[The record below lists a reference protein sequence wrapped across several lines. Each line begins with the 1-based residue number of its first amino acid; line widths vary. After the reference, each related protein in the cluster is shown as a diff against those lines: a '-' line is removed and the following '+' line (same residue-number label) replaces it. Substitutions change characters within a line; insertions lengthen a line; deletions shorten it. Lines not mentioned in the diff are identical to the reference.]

1 MSIKNI
7 IYSMLMNSS
16 MFQEYQYKLGKKGSK
31 VKFSDKIFEI
41 IKLNYKY
48 RIKKNGDVKY
58 FDKLLFPE
66 SSENPWKDKKKLWGE
81 LEKNDVISF
90 DIFDTL
96 IFRVVEDPIDV
107 FTILE
112 NEWKINGFAIA
123 RQKAERKLREKT
135 REITLYSIY
144 ELLHEKLGIE
154 IKEGIDKELEVE
166 KKVCFANP
174 YMFSIYCELKKRGK
188 RLIAISDMYISE
200 KQMRD
205 LLQSCNYQLDN
216 IYISCDFGVG
226 KTEGKL
232 QNIVKQDFPSDTKF
246 IHIGDNKIADILG
259 SKEAGWN
266 TWYYP
271 NIAMEGKPYRL
282 YWIKS
287 ISSKFYNEI
296 INCKLHS
303 GFKRY
308 NLYYEYG
315 FVFGGIFAIGF
326 CQFLNRLC
334 KSKKLDRLIF
344 LTREE
349 NILYKIYKDMY
360 PEEVS
365 SQILLTARGA
375 EQLSIK
381 DGWKNISSNDV
392 EDGLEFFHGIM
403 KKKEKICLVDGT
415 WQGRMAIEL
424 KYFLEDN
431 FHGDFEVYCAIFGIT
446 DDEKKLVNKEKIY
459 NYMIL
464 RKNKFLG
471 KWHFANAKKLMSL
484 MFHVQHNKNLRKMSE
499 SIRNGML
506 DFEREYMGLQE
517 KFGNIM
523 DISEEEAYILFDYA
537 TKAQKYM
544 IKLLSN
550 I

>member
-1 MSIKNI
+1 M
-7 IYSMLMNSS
+7 
-16 MFQEYQYKLGKKGSK
+16 
-31 VKFSDKIFEI
+31 
-41 IKLNYKY
+41 
-48 RIKKNGDVKY
+48 
-58 FDKLLFPE
+58 
-66 SSENPWKDKKKLWGE
+66 
-81 LEKNDVISF
+81 
-90 DIFDTL
+90 
-96 IFRVVEDPIDV
+96 
-107 FTILE
+107 
-112 NEWKINGFAIA
+112 
-123 RQKAERKLREKT
+123 
-135 REITLYSIY
+135 
-144 ELLHEKLGIE
+144 
-154 IKEGIDKELEVE
+154 
-166 KKVCFANP
+166 
-174 YMFSIYCELKKRGK
+174 
-188 RLIAISDMYISE
+188 
-200 KQMRD
+200 
-205 LLQSCNYQLDN
+205 
-216 IYISCDFGVG
+216 
-226 KTEGKL
+226 
-232 QNIVKQDFPSDTKF
+232 
-246 IHIGDNKIADILG
+246 
-259 SKEAGWN
+259 
-266 TWYYP
+266 
-271 NIAMEGKPYRL
+271 
-282 YWIKS
+282 
-287 ISSKFYNEI
+287 
-296 INCKLHS
+296 
-303 GFKRY
+303 
-308 NLYYEYG
+308 
-315 FVFGGIFAIGF
+315 
-326 CQFLNRLC
+326 
-334 KSKKLDRLIF
+334 
-344 LTREE
+344 
-349 NILYKIYKDMY
+349 
-360 PEEVS
+360 
-365 SQILLTARGA
+365 ARGA

-484 MFHVQHNKNLRKMSE
+484 MFHVQHNKNVRKMSE

>member
-271 NIAMEGKPYRL
+271 NFP
-282 YWIKS
+282 
-287 ISSKFYNEI
+287 
-296 INCKLHS
+296 
-303 GFKRY
+303 
-308 NLYYEYG
+308 
-315 FVFGGIFAIGF
+315 
-326 CQFLNRLC
+326 
-334 KSKKLDRLIF
+334 
-344 LTREE
+344 
-349 NILYKIYKDMY
+349 
-360 PEEVS
+360 P
-365 SQILLTARGA
+365 
-375 EQLSIK
+375 
-381 DGWKNISSNDV
+381 
-392 EDGLEFFHGIM
+392 
-403 KKKEKICLVDGT
+403 
-415 WQGRMAIEL
+415 
-424 KYFLEDN
+424 
-431 FHGDFEVYCAIFGIT
+431 
-446 DDEKKLVNKEKIY
+446 
-459 NYMIL
+459 
-464 RKNKFLG
+464 
-471 KWHFANAKKLMSL
+471 
-484 MFHVQHNKNLRKMSE
+484 
-499 SIRNGML
+499 
-506 DFEREYMGLQE
+506 
-517 KFGNIM
+517 
-523 DISEEEAYILFDYA
+523 
-537 TKAQKYM
+537 QKYQF
-544 IKLLSN
+544 
-550 I
+550 